1 MRTRCRTSSRSP
13 VRAGR
18 SWRSAAAATA
28 SPVTASRTVD
38 SEEHP
43 DLFWAIRGGGGNF
56 GVATRFRFR
65 LQELASVLGGMLIL
79 PATPDVIASF
89 VAEADAAPDELSAIA
104 NIMVAPPMPFL
115 PAEAHGKLVVL
126 ALMCY

>member
-1 MRTRCRTSSRSP
+1 
-13 VRAGR
+13 
-18 SWRSAAAATA
+18 
-28 SPVTASRTVD
+28 VD

-126 ALMCY
+126 ALICYAGDPDAGERAFAPFRGLAEPIADLVRRMRYE